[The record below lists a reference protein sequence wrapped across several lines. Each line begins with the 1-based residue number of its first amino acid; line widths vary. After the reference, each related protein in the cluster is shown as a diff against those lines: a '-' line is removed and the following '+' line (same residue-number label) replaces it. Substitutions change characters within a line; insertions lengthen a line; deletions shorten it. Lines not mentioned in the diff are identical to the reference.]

1 MRLFLCL
8 SAKTFL
14 FISCGTLRKLLF
26 LQIMTICLTEPLGSK
41 RLEQWGIIF
50 ASFMKLTLMIFCP
63 YLKKN
68 NQRLFNKMS
77 KSVCLVFISTWYDMA
92 FVSLRFI
99 PGMILDSTTPPISM
113 LIGDWRHFTAL
124 VWHFTIRCDS
134 NFRSGSACPSVRI
147 MIKIF

>member
-41 RLEQWGIIF
+41 RLEQLEIIF

-68 NQRLFNKMS
+68 DQRLFNKMS
-77 KSVCLVFISTWYDMA
+77 KSVCLVFIPTWYDMA

-99 PGMILDSTTPPISM
+99 PGIILDSTTPPISM
-113 LIGDWRHFTAL
+113 LIRDWRQFYCTGVTL
-124 VWHFTIRCDS
+124 YNSMR
-134 NFRSGSACPSVRI
+134 
-147 MIKIF
+147 